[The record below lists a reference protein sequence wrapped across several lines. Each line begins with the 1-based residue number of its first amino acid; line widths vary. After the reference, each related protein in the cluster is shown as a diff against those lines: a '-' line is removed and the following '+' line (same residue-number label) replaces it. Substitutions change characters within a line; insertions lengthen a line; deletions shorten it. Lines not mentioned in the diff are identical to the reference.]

1 MATNTLIQYLETS
14 AYPADQRDGASEG
27 VGAQVM
33 NRRQVETF
41 YVSASTTVAVGDLVA
56 LDFAQTADGSKA
68 LFVKPA
74 NTSVALNSCAIG
86 FALSGATSTA
96 NLFETIDVCIAGICE
111 GQVSIVSAGDP
122 LVAGATVGAADL
134 YSNADVL
141 PIIGYATEANGAGT
155 ALKTVFVVKQF

>member
-14 AYPADQRDGASEG
+14 AYPADQRDGSTEA

-68 LFVKPA
+68 LYVKPA
-74 NTSVALNSCAIG
+74 DTAQALNSCAIG

-96 NLFETIDVCIAGICE
+96 DKYETIEVCIAGICE
-111 GQVSIVSAGDP
+111 GKVSVVSAGDA
-122 LVAGATVGAADL
+122 LVAGGTAGAADT
-134 YSNADVL
+134 YTAADVL
-141 PIIGYATEANGAGT
+141 PIIGYATEANGTGT
-155 ALKTVFVVKQF
+155 ALKPVFVVKQF